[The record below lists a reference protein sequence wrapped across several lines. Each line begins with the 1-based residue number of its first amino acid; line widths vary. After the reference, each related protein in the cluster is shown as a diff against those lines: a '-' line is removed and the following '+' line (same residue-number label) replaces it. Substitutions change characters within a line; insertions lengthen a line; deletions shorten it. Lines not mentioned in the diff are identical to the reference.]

1 MIEMKRFLSLA
12 CTLLLC
18 LCFLPTAVRA
28 DVGPK
33 PQLTIY
39 VEHPPEE
46 PYYLDLLI
54 PEGEGG
60 SYDNLSGGI
69 YDPAILSHLHDW
81 EGEGWYPAFAG
92 GTKAPLFGD
101 IIPEEGN
108 VFRFTYFGLPE
119 TFRIAAATA
128 EGGQATAEA
137 FTRTAFYTNL
147 TYDFASN
154 TLSRATPGWLAWLIQ
169 FLSTLVP
176 TLLVEGLLLLLF
188 GFSLRKNW
196 VSFLL
201 VNLVTQA
208 ALHLVVGAGFVTLA
222 SSFAFYLVIM
232 VPAEAVIFVLEALA
246 YSALLKGG
254 SRRRKVLY
262 ALAANAASMAL
273 GFLALQPVIPVL
285 RAL

>member
-1 MIEMKRFLSLA
+1 MKRVLFL
-12 CTLLLC
+12 LLLC
-18 LCFLPTAVRA
+18 LCLLPTAARA
-28 DVGPK
+28 DTGPK

-54 PEGEGG
+54 PEEEGG
-60 SYDNLSGGI
+60 SYDNLSGGS

-101 IIPEEGN
+101 IVPEEGN

-128 EGGQATAEA
+128 DGGQATAET

-169 FLSTLVP
+169 LLSTLVP
-176 TLLVEGLLLLLF
+176 TLVAEGLLLLLF
-188 GFSLRKNW
+188 GFSLRENW
-196 VSFLL
+196 ALFLL
-201 VNLVTQA
+201 VNLATQA
-208 ALHLVVGAGFVTLA
+208 VLHLVVGTGFVTLA

-232 VPAEAVIFVLEALA
+232 VPAEAVVFALEALA
-246 YSALLKGG
+246 YAFLLRGG
-254 SRRRKVLY
+254 GRRRRVLY
-262 ALAANAASMAL
+262 ALAANTASMAR

>member
-69 YDPAILSHLHDW
+69 YGPAILSHLHDW

-108 VFRFTYFGLPE
+108 IFRFTYFGLPE

-169 FLSTLVP
+169 LLSTLIP
-176 TLLVEGLLLLLF
+176 TLVAEGLLLLLF
-188 GFSLRKNW
+188 GFSLRENW
-196 VSFLL
+196 VPFLL

-208 ALHLVVGAGFVTLA
+208 ALHLVVGSGFVTLA
-222 SSFAFYLVIM
+222 SGFAFYLVIM
-232 VPAEAVIFVLEALA
+232 VPAEAVVFALEALA
-246 YSALLKGG
+246 YAFLLRGG
-254 SRRRKVLY
+254 GRRRRVLY
-262 ALAANAASMAL
+262 ALAANTASMAL

-285 RAL
+285 RTL

>member
-18 LCFLPTAVRA
+18 LCLLPTAVRA

-69 YDPAILSHLHDW
+69 YNPAILSHLHDW

-108 VFRFTYFGLPE
+108 IFRFTYFGLPE
-119 TFRIAAATA
+119 TFRIATATA

-169 FLSTLVP
+169 LLSTLIP
-176 TLLVEGLLLLLF
+176 TLVAEGLLLLLF
-188 GFSLRKNW
+188 GFSLRENW
-196 VSFLL
+196 VPFLL

-208 ALHLVVGAGFVTLA
+208 ALHLVVGSGFVTLA
-222 SSFAFYLVIM
+222 SGFAFYLVIM
-232 VPAEAVIFVLEALA
+232 VPAEAVIFALEALA
-246 YSALLKGG
+246 YSALLKGR

-262 ALAANAASMAL
+262 ALAANTASMAL

-285 RAL
+285 RTL

>member
-1 MIEMKRFLSLA
+1 MIEMKRFLSLTCA
-12 CTLLLC
+12 LLLC
-18 LCFLPTAVRA
+18 LCLLPTAVRA
-28 DVGPK
+28 DMGPK

-60 SYDNLSGGI
+60 SYDNLSGGS
-69 YDPAILSHLHDW
+69 YNPAILSHLHDW

-101 IIPEEGN
+101 IIPEEDN